1 MDLQMPNKVDLSRQG
16 ILWDLDG
23 VLVDTGEYHFQSWK
37 EVLKDFGIALDRAT
51 FQKTLGMNSSSSL
64 EIYLGRQPAPDL
76 AKKMINRKEESFR
89 QLIQN
94 DIVPLPG
101 VLDWLEWF
109 DAQHI
114 PMALASSAPP
124 DNIDFIIHALQI
136 KSYFSELVSGADMP
150 GKPNPAVFL
159 EAAQRLGLMPAD
171 CIVIEDSIAGVEAAC
186 RAGMRC
192 IAVATTNPASMLS
205 MATLVV
211 ENLAALSR
219 IAFLEI
225 ANRINQ

>member
-1 MDLQMPNKVDLSRQG
+1 MDLQLPSTVNLSRQG

-37 EVLKDFGIALDRAT
+37 IVLEDLGITLDQAI
-51 FQKTLGMNSSSSL
+51 FQKTLGMNSRSSL
-64 EIYLGRQPAPDL
+64 EIYLGRQPAADV
-76 AKKMINRKEESFR
+76 AINMITRKEEAFR

-101 VLDWLEWF
+101 VIEWLEWF
-109 DAQHI
+109 DAQHM
-114 PMALASSAPP
+114 PMAVASSAPP
-124 DNIDFIIHALQI
+124 DNIDFILHALKI
-136 KSYFSELVSGADMP
+136 KPYFSELVSGADMP

-159 EAAQRLGLMPAD
+159 EAAQRLALMPED

-219 IAFLEI
+219 IAFLQI
-225 ANRINQ
+225 ASGINQ

>member
-23 VLVDTGEYHFQSWK
+23 VMVDTGEYHFQSWK